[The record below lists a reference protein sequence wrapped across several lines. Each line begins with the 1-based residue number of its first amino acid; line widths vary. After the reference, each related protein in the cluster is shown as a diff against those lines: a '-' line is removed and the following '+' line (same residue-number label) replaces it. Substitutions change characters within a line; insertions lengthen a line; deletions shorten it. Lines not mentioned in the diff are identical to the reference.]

1 MSTPMPKKIIAF
13 LIVACAALSAFSE
26 DDTSKFYG
34 KWSWT
39 VLGGTKVEYRV
50 FGKDGSFQKLVVV
63 ENPIDKTR
71 SELVDPAVIKFN
83 VLSEVKLMSLRAG
96 TAIYVYQ
103 YEFLAKDKVLLTDVT
118 LNENPQ
124 RILCVR
130 QQN

>member
-1 MSTPMPKKIIAF
+1 MSTPISKK
-13 LIVACAALSAFSE
+13 LAALLVLACLAFAAFAE

-50 FGKDGSFQKLVVV
+50 FGKDGSFQKLVVT

-83 VLSEVKLMSLRAG
+83 VLSDVKLMSLRMG
-96 TAIYVYQ
+96 TAIAVYQ

-118 LNENPQ
+118 ANESPQ
-124 RILCVR
+124 KILCVR